1 MLSHVLG
8 LQRACFA
15 LRMVFGIQGLH
26 NNWMINK
33 YYPTNNWIINPKP
46 VVLILKKVKGAQRG
60 HPPSWI
66 VSIFLFQIGLLFIQ
80 LELIEEELEVGSG
93 LFSSIFEG
101 FWAEVCKGYSFDFKS
116 YSDNS
121 VSTWPYF
128 SAIPCLVQSYQKQT
142 VCQIEELAPPQP
154 SRVGSVPSGV
164 LAATPL
170 NH

>member
-60 HPPSWI
+60 HPPS
-66 VSIFLFQIGLLFIQ
+66 
-80 LELIEEELEVGSG
+80 
-93 LFSSIFEG
+93 
-101 FWAEVCKGYSFDFKS
+101 
-116 YSDNS
+116 
-121 VSTWPYF
+121 
-128 SAIPCLVQSYQKQT
+128 
-142 VCQIEELAPPQP
+142 
-154 SRVGSVPSGV
+154 
-164 LAATPL
+164 
-170 NH
+170 